1 MASYNTLVPQASY
14 LSNVRLKA
22 SSDNGVTQADLDAA
36 EAHAK
41 AVIDSRLA
49 GIYDIST
56 WGDVTPPIVERI
68 AEMLS
73 AAEVLEYKYERG
85 DTAEGDD
92 TNLPRTLHADALAT
106 LEQVRRGETLV
117 IASSGAVVARLCGD
131 ALPVS
136 SVPEAEFFP
145 ASAASGSFGLRTS
158 QSLEEA
164 YRTRG
169 A

>member
-1 MASYNTLVPQASY
+1 MGSYNTLVPQGGY

-22 SSDNGVTQADLDAA
+22 SSDNGVTQADMDAA

-49 GIYDIST
+49 GVYDLST
-56 WGDVTPPIVERI
+56 WDEVTPPVIERV
-68 AEMLS
+68 ASMLS
-73 AAEVLEYKYERG
+73 SAEVLEYKYERG

-92 TNLPRTLHADALAT
+92 TNLPSVIKADALAT
-106 LEQVRRGETLV
+106 LEQIRRGATFV
-117 IASSGAVVARLCGD
+117 VASSGAVVSRLCGD
-131 ALPVS
+131 ALPVAN
-136 SVPEAEFFP
+136 VPEAEFFP
-145 ASAASGSFGLRTS
+145 ASAGNVSFGAPTS
-158 QSLEEA
+158 QSLEEV